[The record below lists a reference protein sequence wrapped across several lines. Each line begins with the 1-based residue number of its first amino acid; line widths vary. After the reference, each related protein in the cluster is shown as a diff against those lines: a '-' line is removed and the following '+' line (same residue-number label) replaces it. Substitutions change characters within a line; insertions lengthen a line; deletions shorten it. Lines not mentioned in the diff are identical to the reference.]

1 MEDINISLK
10 YENGMEVEEENL
22 FLEYHKVIL
31 EDLRRISMKVV
42 DCIDSEKKNKLL
54 SNLNKLI
61 NDLDANRTYD
71 EFVTIFFPFQI
82 CIHGN
87 YLIFSYY
94 KTVETSEL
102 YTEKPSIIIIT
113 RDMKNIYFIDEI
125 EVLIKNVEEEY
136 EACSNKYLDYSRY
149 YVEVFR
155 VREETVSA
163 NECTLES
170 YTNTIFYDSFN
181 ETESIVKK
189 LEKMLDSNI
198 NKKKQ

>member
-1 MEDINISLK
+1 
-10 YENGMEVEEENL
+10 
-22 FLEYHKVIL
+22 
-31 EDLRRISMKVV
+31 MKVV
-42 DCIDSEKKNKLL
+42 DCIDSEKNNNLL
-54 SNLNKLI
+54 SNINKLI